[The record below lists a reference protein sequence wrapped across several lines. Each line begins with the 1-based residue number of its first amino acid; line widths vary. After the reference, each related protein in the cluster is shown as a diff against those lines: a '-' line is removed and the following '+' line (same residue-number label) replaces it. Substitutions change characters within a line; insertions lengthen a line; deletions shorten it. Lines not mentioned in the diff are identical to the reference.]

1 MELNE
6 GHACNNSYVY
16 MHTLFKNTQSQ
27 ADVCFPFTNVK
38 SAEVSDS
45 ESNLTYSL

>member
-16 MHTLFKNTQSQ
+16 TLFKNAQSQ

-38 SAEVSDS
+38 SAVVSDS